1 MKPESSR
8 PSLGLRVF
16 AVCFLAAAGCPKP
29 QVVMGPPVDAG
40 ALLEQV
46 RAAHKVPRTLSC
58 EAKAFV
64 DAPENGGRYALQLS
78 VKRPA
83 SLRIEALTPM
93 GDPAAVLVADGGKFA
108 LLDLRNNVFY
118 RGPATPRNLSRLL
131 PAPLRDEELVALLTG
146 AMPELP
152 EALPE
157 KANRVGDGYL
167 LLVSTPRLAQEVSLG
182 GDLRINDVRRLT
194 SGGELLWAVHLDE
207 HDDSSGAQVPR
218 LLHLSAPKAKTE
230 VDLRLKNVVVNK
242 PPPAGAFLLGV
253 PQGMKVEEVE

>member
-1 MKPESSR
+1 MKPGK
-8 PSLGLRVF
+8 LCVF
-16 AVCFLAAAGCPKP
+16 AVCLVTAAGCPKP
-29 QVVMGPPVDAG
+29 QLVTGPPVDAG

-46 RAAHKVPRTLSC
+46 RAAHKVPRTLTC

-83 SLRIEALTPM
+83 SIRIEALTPT

-108 LLDLRNNVFY
+108 LLDLRHNVFY

-131 PAPLRDEELVALLTG
+131 PAPLRDEELVALVTG

-152 EALPE
+152 EARPE
-157 KANRVGDGYL
+157 KANRLGDGYL
-167 LLVSTPRLAQEVSLG
+167 LVLSTARLAQEVSLG

-230 VDLRLKNVVVNK
+230 VDLRLKNIVASK

-253 PQGMKVEEVE
+253 PPGMKVEEVE

>member
-1 MKPESSR
+1 MKREK
-8 PSLGLRVF
+8 LCVF
-16 AVCFLAAAGCPKP
+16 AVCWLTAAGCPKP
-29 QVVMGPPVDAG
+29 QLVAGPPVDAG
-40 ALLEQV
+40 ALLEQE
-46 RAAHKVPRTLSC
+46 RAAHKMPRTLSC

-78 VKRPA
+78 VRRPA
-83 SLRIEALTPM
+83 SIRIEALTPT

-108 LLDLRNNVFY
+108 LLDLRRDVFY

-131 PAPLRDEELVALLTG
+131 PAPLRDEELVALVTG

-152 EALPE
+152 EAQPE
-157 KANRVGDGYL
+157 RANRLGDGYL
-167 LLVSTPRLAQEVSLG
+167 LVLSTPRLAQEVSLG
-182 GDLRINDVRRLT
+182 ADLRVIDVRRLT

-207 HDDSSGAQVPR
+207 HDDSSGGQVPR

-230 VDLRLKNVVVNK
+230 VDLRLKNIVANK

-253 PQGMKVEEVE
+253 PPGMKVEEVE